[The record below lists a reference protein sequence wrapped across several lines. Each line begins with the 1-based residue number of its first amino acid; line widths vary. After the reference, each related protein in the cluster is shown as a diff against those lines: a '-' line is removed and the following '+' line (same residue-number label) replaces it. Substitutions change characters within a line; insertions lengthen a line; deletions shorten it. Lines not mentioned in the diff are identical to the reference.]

1 MVSFK
6 LNLRR
11 GFVFWNKPLT
21 LEKITTM
28 IATSIQPEARRATLE
43 EYFEH
48 ELASDSKH
56 EFING
61 QIIPM
66 AYTSDNHGLIAGNI
80 VRLFGNLFLGKNT
93 RIYPSDRMVFSPFC
107 NEIYYPDIV
116 VVQGQP
122 EFYQYKE
129 NMRATL
135 NPSILVEV
143 LSDST
148 EARDRHDKWPCYR
161 EIKSLQQFFLV
172 SQHEASIE
180 YYTRMNEG
188 SSRWIY
194 AYANDLDG
202 SIPIGGQEV
211 SLQEI
216 YALVNWQTQD

>member
-1 MVSFK
+1 
-6 LNLRR
+6 
-11 GFVFWNKPLT
+11 
-21 LEKITTM
+21 M
-28 IATSIQPEARRATLE
+28 IATSVQPEAHRASLE

-48 ELASDSKH
+48 ELASETKH

-61 QIIPM
+61 QITPM
-66 AYTSDNHGLIAGNI
+66 AYTSDNHGLIATNFSSEI
-80 VRLFGNLFLGKNT
+80 RQLFKKNDVRVYAG
-93 RIYPSDRMVFSPFC
+93 DRMVISPFC

-148 EARDRHDKWPCYR
+148 EERDRHGKWPCYR

-172 SQHEASIE
+172 SQHEASVE
-180 YYTRMNEG
+180 YYTRMEDG

-194 AYANDLDG
+194 AYANDLDAV
-202 SIPIGGQEV
+202 IPIGGQEV
-211 SLQEI
+211 SMREI
-216 YALVNWQTQD
+216 YALVNWQEQA